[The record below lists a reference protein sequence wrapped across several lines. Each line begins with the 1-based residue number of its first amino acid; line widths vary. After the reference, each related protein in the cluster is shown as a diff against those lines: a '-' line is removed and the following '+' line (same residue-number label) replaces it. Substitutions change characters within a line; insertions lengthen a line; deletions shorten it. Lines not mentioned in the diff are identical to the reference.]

1 MAKGNASNAAIL
13 LALPVQ
19 HAVIFA
25 TAKRTGD
32 RAPVAQE
39 RPMTFKARS
48 RAVLLSL
55 LLCGVAAPALAQT
68 AQAPIPAILKTAQA
82 RDIHSYAQPLVARV
96 THIDLDLTADFA
108 GEKMT
113 GTAALDIAAAPDA
126 KEVILDTKGLVIH
139 AVTDAKGQ
147 ALPWKLGKADPI
159 LGAPLTVMLNGAK
172 RIVIRYDSAPGGAA
186 LQWLTPAQTAGKK
199 KPYLFSQGEAI
210 LNRTWIPTQDSPGI
224 RQTWTARIVAPA
236 GLKAVMSA
244 RMLTPNG
251 EPVAGGGHAYRFKM
265 DKPVA
270 SYLIA
275 IAIGDLT
282 FTPLGKRTGVYT
294 EPSVM
299 KKTANELVDVEKMV
313 EAAEG
318 LYGPYAWGR
327 YDLLVLP
334 PSFPFGGME
343 NPRLTFATPTIIAG
357 DRSLVSLVA
366 HELAH
371 SWSGNLVNNATWSD
385 FWLNEGFTDY
395 FENRIME
402 KLYGKPRADML
413 ADLGWSDLQ
422 DAIKDAGGLSGADT
436 KLHLDLTG
444 RDPDDGMTDIA
455 YQKGATFLRT
465 IEKAVGRARWDA
477 YLKAYFVRHAFQS
490 QTTEG
495 FVADLRANL
504 IKGDPKLEA
513 AIGIDKWVYEVGLP
527 DNAVHIK
534 SAAFP
539 AVDALAAGYA
549 KGGPAPAAKWKAW
562 STPERTRFIAS
573 LPRQL
578 STERLAALDKA
589 FGLSAQGNS
598 EIRFVWL
605 ELAVANRYAP
615 ALPSLEAFLTEQGRR
630 KFVAPLFKDLMAQ
643 GDWGQP
649 IAKRLYAK
657 TRPLYH
663 AVTRQTV
670 DGIVK

>member
-1 MAKGNASNAAIL
+1 MTSIKSTTRAAL
-13 LALPVQ
+13 LA
-19 HAVIFA
+19 
-25 TAKRTGD
+25 
-32 RAPVAQE
+32 
-39 RPMTFKARS
+39 
-48 RAVLLSL
+48 L
-55 LLCGVAAPALAQT
+55 LLCGVAAPVLAQT
-68 AQAPIPAILKTAQA
+68 TQPPLPAILATPEA
-82 RDIHSYAQPLVARV
+82 RDIHSFAQPLIARV

-108 GEKMT
+108 GQKMT
-113 GTAALDIAAAPDA
+113 GTAALDIAAAPGA
-126 KEVILDTKGLVIH
+126 KEVVLDSKGLVIH
-139 AVTDAKGQ
+139 GVTDDKGQ
-147 ALPWKLGKADPI
+147 ALPWTLGKADPN
-159 LGAPLTVMLNGAK
+159 LGAPLTVQLNGAK

-186 LQWLTPAQTAGKK
+186 LQWLDPAQTAGKK

-224 RQTWTARIVAPA
+224 RQTWTARIVAPE

-244 RMLTPNG
+244 EMLTPDG
-251 EPVAGGGHAYRFKM
+251 EPVPGGRAFRFRM

-275 IAIGDLT
+275 LAIGDLT
-282 FTPLGKRTGVYT
+282 FTPLGQRTGVYT

-313 EAAEG
+313 EAAES

-422 DAIKDAGGLSGADT
+422 AAIKDAGGPTGADT
-436 KLHLDLTG
+436 KLHLDLTAG
-444 RDPDDGMTDIA
+444 DPDDGMTDIA

-465 IEKAVGRARWDA
+465 IEKAVGRERWDA
-477 YLKAYFVRHAFQS
+477 YLKDYFARHAFQS
-490 QTTEG
+490 QTTAG
-495 FVADLRANL
+495 FVADLREHL
-504 IKGDPKLEA
+504 IKGDSKLEA
-513 AIGIDKWVYEVGLP
+513 AIGIDRWVYEAGLP
-527 DNAVHIK
+527 DNAVHVK

-539 AVDALAAGYA
+539 AVDALAAAYA
-549 KGGPAPAAKWKAW
+549 KGGPAPLAKWKAW

-573 LPRQL
+573 LPREL
-578 STERLAALDKA
+578 SKERLATLDKA

-605 ELAVANRYAP
+605 ELAVANRYDP
-615 ALPSLEAFLTEQGRR
+615 AVPSLEAFLTEQGRR

-643 GDWGQP
+643 GEWGQP

-670 DGIVK
+670 DTIVK

>member
-1 MAKGNASNAAIL
+1 
-13 LALPVQ
+13 
-19 HAVIFA
+19 
-25 TAKRTGD
+25 
-32 RAPVAQE
+32 
-39 RPMTFKARS
+39 MTFKARG

-55 LLCGVAAPALAQT
+55 LLCGAAMPAFAQS
-68 AQAPIPAILKTAQA
+68 PPVPAILKTAEA

-108 GEKMT
+108 GQKMT

-126 KEVILDTKGLVIH
+126 KEVVLDSKGLVIH
-139 AVTDAKGQ
+139 GVTDAKGN
-147 ALPWKLGKADPI
+147 ALPWTLGKVDPI
-159 LGAPLTVMLNGAK
+159 LGAPLTVTLNGAK
-172 RIVIRYDSAPGGAA
+172 RIVIKYDSAPGGAA
-186 LQWLTPAQTAGKK
+186 LQFLTPAQTAGKK
-199 KPYLFSQGEAI
+199 SPYLFSQGEAI
-210 LNRTWIPTQDSPGI
+210 LNRSWIPTQDSPGI
-224 RQTWTARIVAPA
+224 RQTWTARIVAPK

-244 RMLTPNG
+244 QMLTPNG
-251 EPVAGGGHAYRFKM
+251 EPLKDGSRAYRFKM

-313 EAAEG
+313 AAAES

-334 PSFPFGGME
+334 PAFPFGGME

-371 SWSGNLVNNATWSD
+371 SWSGNLVNNATWAD

-422 DAIKDAGGLSGADT
+422 SAIADAGGPTGADT
-436 KLHLDLTG
+436 RLHLDLTG

-465 IEKAVGRARWDA
+465 IEKAVGRPRWDA
-477 YLKAYFVRHAFQS
+477 YLKAYFARHAFQS
-490 QTTEG
+490 QTTAG
-495 FVADLRANL
+495 FVADLRQNL

-527 DNAVHIK
+527 DNAVHVK

-539 AVDALAAGYA
+539 AVDALAATYA
-549 KGGPAPAAKWKAW
+549 KGGAAPLAKWKAW

-573 LPRQL
+573 LPHKKL
-578 STERLAALDKA
+578 SNERLDTLDKA
-589 FGLSAQGNS
+589 FGLDAQGNS

-605 ELAVANRYAP
+605 ELAVANRYQP
-615 ALPSLEAFLTEQGRR
+615 ALPSLEAFLTDQGRR

-649 IAKRLYAK
+649 IAKRIYAK
-657 TRPLYH
+657 ARPLYH

>member
-1 MAKGNASNAAIL
+1 MTLKTTARAAL
-13 LALPVQ
+13 LA
-19 HAVIFA
+19 
-25 TAKRTGD
+25 
-32 RAPVAQE
+32 
-39 RPMTFKARS
+39 
-48 RAVLLSL
+48 L
-55 LLCGVAAPALAQT
+55 LLCGAAMPALAQSN
-68 AQAPIPAILKTAQA
+68 PPVPATLTTPEAH
-82 RDIHSYAQPLVARV
+82 DIHSYAQPLVARV
-96 THIDLDLTADFA
+96 THVDLDLTADFA
-108 GEKMT
+108 GQKMT

-126 KEVILDTKGLVIH
+126 KEVVLDSKGLVIH
-139 AVTDAKGQ
+139 GVADDKGA
-147 ALPWKLGKADPI
+147 ALPWTLGKADPN
-159 LGAPLTVMLNGAK
+159 LGAPLTVQLNGAR
-172 RIVIRYDSAPGGAA
+172 RIVVSYDSAPGGAA

-224 RQTWTARIVAPA
+224 RQTWTARIVAPE

-244 RMLTPNG
+244 EMLTPEG
-251 EPVAGGGHAYRFKM
+251 EPVAGGRAYRFKM

-282 FTPLGKRTGVYT
+282 FTPLGQRTGVYT

-299 KKTANELVDVEKMV
+299 KKTAYELVDVEKMV
-313 EAAEG
+313 EAAES

-402 KLYGKPRADML
+402 KLYGKARADML

-422 DAIKDAGGLSGADT
+422 DAIKDAGGLTGADT
-436 KLHLDLTG
+436 RLHLDLTG

-465 IEKAVGRARWDA
+465 IEKAVGRERWDA
-477 YLKAYFVRHAFQS
+477 YLKDYFARHAFQS
-490 QTTEG
+490 QTTAG

-513 AIGIDKWVYEVGLP
+513 EIGIDKWVYDVGLP
-527 DNAVHIK
+527 ANAVHIK

-539 AVDALAAGYA
+539 AVDALAAAYA
-549 KGGPAPAAKWKAW
+549 KGGPAPLAKWKAW
-562 STPERTRFIAS
+562 STPERTRFVAS
-573 LPRQL
+573 LPRAL
-578 STERLAALDKA
+578 SKERLATLDKA
-589 FGLSAQGNS
+589 FGLSVQGNS

-605 ELAVANRYAP
+605 ELAVANRYDP
-615 ALPSLEAFLTEQGRR
+615 AVPSLEAFLTDQGRR

>member
-1 MAKGNASNAAIL
+1 MTLKQTTRAAVMA
-13 LALPVQ
+13 
-19 HAVIFA
+19 
-25 TAKRTGD
+25 
-32 RAPVAQE
+32 
-39 RPMTFKARS
+39 
-48 RAVLLSL
+48 L
-55 LLCGVAAPALAQT
+55 LLCGAAAPALAQT
-68 AQAPIPAILKTAQA
+68 SSAQAPIPAILMTPEAH
-82 RDIHSYAQPLVARV
+82 DIHSYAQPLVARV
-96 THIDLDLTADFA
+96 THVDLDLTADFA
-108 GEKMT
+108 AKQMKGS
-113 GTAALDIAAAPDA
+113 AALDIAAAPGA
-126 KEVILDTKGLVIH
+126 KEVVLDTKGLVIH
-139 AVTDAKGQ
+139 GVTDDKGQ
-147 ALPWKLGKADPI
+147 ALPWTLGKADPI
-159 LGAPLTVMLNGAK
+159 LGAPLTVTLNGAR
-172 RIVIRYDSAPGGAA
+172 RIVVSYDSAPDGAA
-186 LQWLTPAQTAGKK
+186 LQWLDPAQTAGKK

-224 RQTWTARIVAPA
+224 RQTWTARIVAPE

-244 RMLTPNG
+244 EMLTPEG
-251 EPVAGGGHAYRFKM
+251 EPAAGGRAYRFKM

-275 IAIGDLT
+275 VAIGDLA
-282 FTPLGKRTGVYT
+282 FEPLGQRTGVYT

-299 KKTANELVDVEKMV
+299 KKTAYEFVDVEKMV
-313 EAAEG
+313 EAAES

-343 NPRLTFATPTIIAG
+343 NPRLTFATPTVIAG

-385 FWLNEGFTDY
+385 FWLNEGFTVY

-402 KLYGKPRADML
+402 KLYGPERAAML

-422 DAIKDAGGLSGADT
+422 SAIADAGGMTGPDT
-436 KLHLDLTG
+436 RLHLDLAG

-455 YQKGATFLRT
+455 YEKGATFLRT

-477 YLKAYFVRHAFQS
+477 YLKDYFARHAFQS
-490 QTTEG
+490 QTTAG

-513 AIGIDKWVYEVGLP
+513 EIGIDQWVYQPGLP
-527 DNAVHIK
+527 DNAVHVK
-534 SAAFP
+534 SGAFP
-539 AVDALAAGYA
+539 AVDALAAAYA
-549 KGGPAPAAKWKAW
+549 KGGTPPIAKWKAW

-573 LPRQL
+573 LPRKL
-578 STERLAALDKA
+578 SSERLASLDAA
-589 FGLSAQGNS
+589 FGLSTQGNS

-605 ELAVANRYAP
+605 ELAVENRYQP
-615 ALPSLEAFLTEQGRR
+615 AVTSLEAFLTDQGRR

-649 IAKRLYAK
+649 IAKRIYAK

-670 DGIVK
+670 DAIVK

>member
-1 MAKGNASNAAIL
+1 MSSFKT
-13 LALPVQ
+13 
-19 HAVIFA
+19 
-25 TAKRTGD
+25 TA
-32 RAPVAQE
+32 
-39 RPMTFKARS
+39 
-48 RAVLLSL
+48 RAVLLAV

-68 AQAPIPAILKTAQA
+68 GQPPIPAILMTPEA

-96 THIDLDLTADFA
+96 THIDLDLTADF
-108 GEKMT
+108 EHQKMT

-126 KEVILDTKGLVIH
+126 KEVVLDSKGLVIH
-139 AVTDAKGQ
+139 GVTDAKGA
-147 ALPWKLGKADPI
+147 ALPWTLGKADPI
-159 LGAPLTVMLNGAK
+159 LGAPLTVQLNGAR
-172 RIVIRYDSAPGGAA
+172 RIVVSYDSAPGGAA
-186 LQWLTPAQTAGKK
+186 LQWLTPAQTAGKQ

-224 RQTWTARIVAPA
+224 RQTWTADILVPD
-236 GLKAVMSA
+236 GLTAVMSA
-244 RMLTPNG
+244 ESLTPPEG
-251 EPVAGGGHAYRFKM
+251 DPVAGGSLYRFKM

-275 IAIGDLT
+275 IAVGDIA
-282 FTPLGKRTGVYT
+282 FTPLGERTGVYT

-299 KKTANELVDVEKMV
+299 TKTANELVDVEKMV
-313 EAAEG
+313 EAAES

-385 FWLNEGFTDY
+385 FWLNEGFTVY

-422 DAIKDAGGLSGADT
+422 AAIKDAGGPTGPDT
-436 KLHLDLTG
+436 RLHLDLTG

-455 YQKGATFLRT
+455 YEKGATFLRT
-465 IEKAVGRARWDA
+465 IEQAVGRERWDG
-477 YLKAYFVRHAFQS
+477 YLKDYFARHAFQP
-490 QTTEG
+490 QTTAG

-513 AIGIDKWVYEVGLP
+513 QIGIDKWVYGVGLP

-539 AVDALAAGYA
+539 AVDALAAAYA
-549 KGGPAPAAKWKAW
+549 KGGPAPTAKWEAW
-562 STPERTRFIAS
+562 STPERTRFVTS

-578 STERLAALDKA
+578 SAERLAALDKA

-605 ELAVANRYAP
+605 ELAVANRYDP
-615 ALPSLEAFLTEQGRR
+615 AVPSLEAFLTDQGRR

>member
-1 MAKGNASNAAIL
+1 
-13 LALPVQ
+13 
-19 HAVIFA
+19 
-25 TAKRTGD
+25 
-32 RAPVAQE
+32 
-39 RPMTFKARS
+39 MTFQARG

-55 LLCGVAAPALAQT
+55 LLSGAALPALAQVG
-68 AQAPIPAILKTAQA
+68 AQTPPVPAILKTAEA

-96 THIDLDLTADFA
+96 THIDLDLTADFV
-108 GEKMT
+108 GQKMT

-126 KEVILDTKGLVIH
+126 KEVILDSKGLVIH
-139 AVTDAKGQ
+139 GVTDAKGN
-147 ALPWKLGKADPI
+147 ALPWTLGKVDPI
-159 LGAPLTVMLNGAK
+159 LGAPLTVTLNGAK
-172 RIVIRYDSAPGGAA
+172 RIIVKYDSAPDGAA

-199 KPYLFSQGEAI
+199 SPYLFSQGEAI
-210 LNRTWIPTQDSPGI
+210 LNRSWIPTQDSPGI
-224 RQTWTARIVAPA
+224 RQTWTARIVAPK

-244 RMLTPNG
+244 EMLTPNG
-251 EPVAGGGHAYRFKM
+251 EALADGSRAYRFKM

-313 EAAEG
+313 AAAES

-402 KLYGKPRADML
+402 QLYGKARADML

-422 DAIKDAGGLSGADT
+422 AAIADAGGPTGADT
-436 KLHLDLTG
+436 RLHLDLTG

-465 IEKAVGRARWDA
+465 IEKAVGRPAWDA
-477 YLKAYFVRHAFQS
+477 YLKAYFARHAFQS
-490 QTTEG
+490 QTTAG
-495 FVADLRANL
+495 FVADLRQHL

-513 AIGIDKWVYEVGLP
+513 AIGIDKWVYEAGLP
-527 DNAVHIK
+527 DNAVHVK

-539 AVDALAAGYA
+539 AVDALAADYA
-549 KGGPAPAAKWKAW
+549 KGAPAPLAKWKAW

-573 LPRQL
+573 LSRKL
-578 STERLAALDKA
+578 SNERLEILDKA

-605 ELAVANRYAP
+605 ELAVANRYQP
-615 ALPSLEAFLTEQGRR
+615 AVASLEAFLTEQGRR

-649 IAKRLYAK
+649 LAKRIYGQ

>member
-1 MAKGNASNAAIL
+1 MTLIKTTGRAAL
-13 LALPVQ
+13 LA
-19 HAVIFA
+19 
-25 TAKRTGD
+25 
-32 RAPVAQE
+32 
-39 RPMTFKARS
+39 
-48 RAVLLSL
+48 L
-55 LLCGVAAPALAQT
+55 LLCGVAAT
-68 AQAPIPAILKTAQA
+68 AVVAATPTQSPVPAILKTPKA

-96 THIDLDLTADFA
+96 THVDLDLTADFA
-108 GEKMT
+108 GQKMT

-126 KEVILDTKGLVIH
+126 KEVVLDSKGLVIKG
-139 AVTDAKGQ
+139 VTDAKGA
-147 ALPWKLGKADPI
+147 ALPWTLGKADPI
-159 LGAPLTVMLNGAK
+159 LGAPLTVALPQGSKGGAR
-172 RIVIRYDSAPGGAA
+172 RIVVSYDSAPGGAA
-186 LQWLTPAQTAGKK
+186 LQWLTPDQTAGKR

-224 RQTWTARIVAPA
+224 RQTWTARIVAPED
-236 GLKAVMSA
+236 LKAVMSA
-244 RMLTPNG
+244 EMLTPDG
-251 EPVAGGGHAYRFKM
+251 EPVPGGGRAYRFKM

-275 IAIGDLT
+275 IAIGDLA
-282 FTPLGKRTGVYT
+282 FKPLGARTGVYT
-294 EPSVM
+294 EPSM
-299 KKTANELVDVEKMV
+299 LDKTADELIDVEKMV
-313 EAAEG
+313 EAAES

-385 FWLNEGFTDY
+385 FWLNEGFTVY

-422 DAIKDAGGLSGADT
+422 AAIKDAGGPTGADT
-436 KLHLDLTG
+436 RLHLDLTG

-455 YQKGATFLRT
+455 YEKGATFLRT
-465 IEKAVGRARWDA
+465 IEKAVGRDRWDA
-477 YLKAYFVRHAFQS
+477 YLKDYFARHAFQS
-490 QTTEG
+490 QTTAG

-513 AIGIDKWVYEVGLP
+513 AIGVDQWVYGLGLP
-527 DNAVHIK
+527 ANAVHIK

-539 AVDALAAGYA
+539 AVDALAAAYA

-562 STPERTRFIAS
+562 STPERTRFVGS

-598 EIRFVWL
+598 EIRFAWL

-615 ALPSLEAFLTEQGRR
+615 AVPSLEAFLTDQGRR

-649 IAKRLYAK
+649 IAKRLYAR

>member
-1 MAKGNASNAAIL
+1 
-13 LALPVQ
+13 
-19 HAVIFA
+19 
-25 TAKRTGD
+25 
-32 RAPVAQE
+32 
-39 RPMTFKARS
+39 MTLKA

-55 LLCGVAAPALAQT
+55 LLCGAAAPVLAQT
-68 AQAPIPAILKTAQA
+68 APPPLPAILKTPEA
-82 RDIHSYAQPLVARV
+82 RDVHSYAQPLIARV
-96 THIDLDLTADFA
+96 THVDLDLTADFKA
-108 GEKMT
+108 RQMKGK
-113 GTAALDIAAAPDA
+113 AALDIAAAPDA
-126 KEVILDTKGLVIH
+126 KEVVLDTKGLVIH
-139 AVTDAKGQ
+139 GVTDAKGK
-147 ALPWKLGKADPI
+147 ALPWTLGKVDPI
-159 LGAPLTVMLNGAK
+159 LGAPLTVTLPKSENGGAR
-172 RIVIRYDSAPGGAA
+172 RIVVAYDSAPDGAA

-199 KPYLFSQGEAI
+199 STYLFSQGEAI
-210 LNRTWIPTQDSPGI
+210 LNRSWIPTQDSPGV
-224 RQTWTARIVAPA
+224 RQTWTARIVAPK

-244 RMLTPNG
+244 RMLTPDG
-251 EPVAGGGHAYRFKM
+251 EPLPDGSRAYRFKM

-275 IAIGDLT
+275 IAIGDLS

-299 KKTANELVDVEKMV
+299 KKTAWELVDVEKMV
-313 EAAEG
+313 AAAES

-402 KLYGKPRADML
+402 TLYGKPRADML

-422 DAIKDAGGLSGADT
+422 AAIQDAGGPTGADT
-436 KLHLDLTG
+436 RLHLDLTG

-465 IEKAVGRARWDA
+465 IEKAVGRPRWDA
-477 YLKAYFVRHAFQS
+477 YLKSYFARHAFQS
-490 QTTEG
+490 QTTAG

-527 DNAVHIK
+527 GNAVHVK

-539 AVDALAAGYA
+539 AVDALAADYA
-549 KGGPAPAAKWKAW
+549 KGGPAPVAKWKAW

-573 LPRQL
+573 LPRAL
-578 STERLAALDKA
+578 SKERLDTLDKA
-589 FGLSAQGNS
+589 FGLDAQGNS
-598 EIRFVWL
+598 EIRFAWL
-605 ELAVANRYAP
+605 ELAVANRYPP
-615 ALPSLEAFLTEQGRR
+615 AVPSLEAFLTEQGRR

-649 IAKRLYAK
+649 IAKALYAK
-657 TRPLYH
+657 TRPLYQ
-663 AVTRQTV
+663 AVTRPTV
-670 DGIVK
+670 DGFG

>member
-1 MAKGNASNAAIL
+1 MPSFKNTTRAAL
-13 LALPVQ
+13 LA
-19 HAVIFA
+19 
-25 TAKRTGD
+25 
-32 RAPVAQE
+32 
-39 RPMTFKARS
+39 
-48 RAVLLSL
+48 L
-55 LLCGVAAPALAQT
+55 LLCGVAAPVLAQT
-68 AQAPIPAILKTAQA
+68 AQPPIPAILMTPEAH
-82 RDIHSYAQPLVARV
+82 DIHSYAQPLVARV
-96 THIDLDLTADFA
+96 THIDLDLTADFD
-108 GEKMT
+108 GQKMT
-113 GTAALDIAAAPDA
+113 GTAALDVAAAPDA
-126 KEVILDTKGLVIH
+126 KEVVLDSKGLVIH
-139 AVTDAKGQ
+139 GVTDAKGA
-147 ALPWKLGKADPI
+147 ALPWTLGKADPI
-159 LGAPLTVMLNGAK
+159 LGAPLTVQLNGAR
-172 RIVIRYDSAPGGAA
+172 RIVVSYDSAPGGAA
-186 LQWLTPAQTAGKK
+186 LQWLTPAQTAGKR

-224 RQTWTARIVAPA
+224 RQTWTANILVPD
-236 GLKAVMSA
+236 GLTAVMSA
-244 RMLTPNG
+244 EMLTPPEG
-251 EPVAGGGHAYRFKM
+251 DPAAGGSLYRFKM

-275 IAIGDLT
+275 IAVGDIA
-282 FTPLGKRTGVYT
+282 FTPLGERTGVYT

-299 KKTANELVDVEKMV
+299 KKTADELVDVEKMV
-313 EAAEG
+313 EAAES

-385 FWLNEGFTDY
+385 FWLNEGFTVY

-422 DAIKDAGGLSGADT
+422 AAIKDAGGPTGADT
-436 KLHLDLTG
+436 RLHLDLTG

-455 YQKGATFLRT
+455 YEKGATFLRT
-465 IEKAVGRARWDA
+465 IEKAVGRERWDA
-477 YLKAYFVRHAFQS
+477 YLKDYFARHAFQS
-490 QTTEG
+490 QTTAG
-495 FVADLRANL
+495 FVADLHANL

-513 AIGIDKWVYEVGLP
+513 AIGIDRWVYGVGLP
-527 DNAVHIK
+527 DNAVHIQ

-539 AVDALAAGYA
+539 AVDALAAAYA
-549 KGGPAPAAKWKAW
+549 KGGAAPAAKWKAW
-562 STPERTRFIAS
+562 STPERTRFVTS

-578 STERLAALDKA
+578 SAGRLATLDKA

-605 ELAVANRYAP
+605 ELAVANRYDP
-615 ALPSLEAFLTEQGRR
+615 AVPSLEAFLTDQGRR

>member
-1 MAKGNASNAAIL
+1 MTLKSTRAAL
-13 LALPVQ
+13 LA
-19 HAVIFA
+19 
-25 TAKRTGD
+25 
-32 RAPVAQE
+32 
-39 RPMTFKARS
+39 
-48 RAVLLSL
+48 L
-55 LLCGVAAPALAQT
+55 LLCGAAAPAMAQT
-68 AQAPIPAILKTAQA
+68 APPPIPAILATPEA

-96 THIDLDLTADFA
+96 THVDLDLTADFA
-108 GEKMT
+108 GQKMT
-113 GTAALDIAAAPDA
+113 GTATLDIAAAPNA
-126 KEVILDTKGLVIH
+126 KEVVLDSKGLVIK
-139 AVTDAKGQ
+139 AITDDKGA
-147 ALPWKLGKADPI
+147 ALPWAVGKSDPI
-159 LGAPLTVMLNGAK
+159 LGGPLTVQLPNGTGAAK
-172 RIVIRYDSAPGGAA
+172 RIVITYDSAPDGAA
-186 LQWLTPAQTAGKK
+186 LQWLTPSQTAGKA
-199 KPYLFSQGEAI
+199 KPYLFSQGQAI
-210 LNRTWIPTQDSPGI
+210 LNRSWIPTQDSPGI
-224 RQTWTARIVAPA
+224 RQTWTARIVAPE

-244 RMLTPNG
+244 QMLTPDG
-251 EPVAGGGHAYRFKM
+251 EPVAGGGRAYRFKM

-275 IAIGDLT
+275 IAIGDLA
-282 FTPLGKRTGVYT
+282 FTPLGQRTGVYT

-299 KKTANELVDVEKMV
+299 KKTADELVDVEKMV
-313 EAAEG
+313 EAAES

-371 SWSGNLVNNATWSD
+371 SWSGNLVNNATWAD
-385 FWLNEGFTDY
+385 FWLNEGFTVY

-402 KLYGKPRADML
+402 KLYGPARANML
-413 ADLGWSDLQ
+413 ADLGWTEMQ
-422 DAIKDAGGLSGADT
+422 EAIKTAGGPTGADT
-436 KLHLDLTG
+436 RLHLDLAG
-444 RDPDDGMTDIA
+444 RDPDDGMTEIA
-455 YQKGATFLRT
+455 YEKGATFLRT

-477 YLKAYFVRHAFQS
+477 YLKAYFARHAFQS
-490 QTTEG
+490 QTTAG

-513 AIGIDKWVYEVGLP
+513 AIGIDKWVYEPGLP
-527 DNAVHIK
+527 ANAVHIQ

-539 AVDALAAGYA
+539 AVDALASAYA
-549 KGGPAPAAKWKAW
+549 KGGPAPAAPSKGW

-573 LPRQL
+573 LPRAL
-578 STERLAALDKA
+578 SAERLATLDKA

-598 EIRFVWL
+598 EIRFAWL

-615 ALPSLEAFLTEQGRR
+615 AVPSLEAFLTDQGRR
-630 KFVAPLFKDLMAQ
+630 KFVAPLFKALMGE

-649 IAKRLYAK
+649 IAKSLYAK

>member
-1 MAKGNASNAAIL
+1 MTSIKTTTRAAL
-13 LALPVQ
+13 LA
-19 HAVIFA
+19 
-25 TAKRTGD
+25 
-32 RAPVAQE
+32 
-39 RPMTFKARS
+39 
-48 RAVLLSL
+48 L
-55 LLCGVAAPALAQT
+55 LLCGVAAPALAQAT
-68 AQAPIPAILKTAQA
+68 QPPIPAILATPEA
-82 RDIHSYAQPLVARV
+82 RDIHSYAQPLTARV
-96 THIDLDLTADFA
+96 THVDLDLTADFA
-108 GEKMT
+108 GQKMT

-126 KEVILDTKGLVIH
+126 KEVVLDSKGLVIK
-139 AVTDAKGQ
+139 AITDDKGV
-147 ALPWKLGKADPI
+147 ALPWTVGKADPI
-159 LGAPLTVMLNGAK
+159 LGAPLTVQLPKGAGAAK
-172 RIVIRYDSAPGGAA
+172 RIVITYDSAPDGAA
-186 LQWLTPAQTAGKK
+186 LQWLTPSQTAGKA
-199 KPYLFSQGEAI
+199 KPYLFSQGQAI
-210 LNRTWIPTQDSPGI
+210 LNRSWIPTQDSPGI
-224 RQTWTARIVAPA
+224 RQTWTARIVAPE

-244 RMLTPNG
+244 EALTPDG
-251 EPVAGGGHAYRFKM
+251 EPVAGGRAYRFKM

-275 IAIGDLT
+275 LAVGDLA
-282 FTPLGKRTGVYT
+282 FTPLGQRTGVYT

-313 EAAEG
+313 EAAES

-371 SWSGNLVNNATWSD
+371 SWSGNLVNNATWAD
-385 FWLNEGFTDY
+385 FWLNEGFTVY

-402 KLYGKPRADML
+402 KLYGPARANML
-413 ADLGWSDLQ
+413 ADLGWTEMQ
-422 DAIKDAGGLSGADT
+422 EAIKTAGGPTGADT
-436 KLHLDLTG
+436 RLHLDLAG
-444 RDPDDGMTDIA
+444 RDPDDGMTEIA
-455 YQKGATFLRT
+455 YEKGATFLRT
-465 IEKAVGRARWDA
+465 IEKAVGRERWDA
-477 YLKAYFVRHAFQS
+477 YLKAYFARHAFQS
-490 QTTEG
+490 QTTAG

-504 IKGDPKLEA
+504 IKGDAKLEA
-513 AIGIDKWVYEVGLP
+513 EIGIDKWVYEPGLP
-527 DNAVHIK
+527 DNAVRIQ

-539 AVDALAAGYA
+539 AVDALAAAYA
-549 KGGPAPAAKWKAW
+549 KGGAAPAAPWKGW

-573 LPRQL
+573 LPREL

-598 EIRFVWL
+598 EIRFAWL
-605 ELAVANRYAP
+605 ELAVANRYQP
-615 ALPSLEAFLTEQGRR
+615 AVPSLEAFLTDQGRR
-630 KFVAPLFKDLMAQ
+630 KFVAPLFKALMAQ

-649 IAKRLYAK
+649 IAKALYAK

>member
-1 MAKGNASNAAIL
+1 MTLKTAARAAL
-13 LALPVQ
+13 LA
-19 HAVIFA
+19 
-25 TAKRTGD
+25 
-32 RAPVAQE
+32 
-39 RPMTFKARS
+39 
-48 RAVLLSL
+48 L
-55 LLCGVAAPALAQT
+55 LLCGAAAPALAQGT
-68 AQAPIPAILKTAQA
+68 AQPPIPAILTTPEA

-96 THIDLDLTADFA
+96 THVDLDLTADFKA
-108 GEKMT
+108 QQMK

-126 KEVILDTKGLVIH
+126 KEVVLDSKGLVIH
-139 AVTDAKGQ
+139 GVTDDKGA
-147 ALPWKLGKADPI
+147 ALPWTLGKADPI
-159 LGAPLTVMLNGAK
+159 LGAPLTVQLNGAR
-172 RIVIRYDSAPGGAA
+172 RIVVRYDSAPGGAA

-224 RQTWTARIVAPA
+224 RQTWTAEILVPD
-236 GLKAVMSA
+236 GLTAVMSGE
-244 RMLTPNG
+244 MLTPPEG
-251 EPVAGGGHAYRFKM
+251 DPVAGGGLYRFRM

-275 IAIGDLT
+275 IAIGDIA
-282 FTPLGKRTGVYT
+282 FQPLGERTGVYT

-313 EAAEG
+313 EAAES

-385 FWLNEGFTDY
+385 FWLNEGFTVY

-422 DAIKDAGGLSGADT
+422 AAIKDAGGPTGADT
-436 KLHLDLTG
+436 RLHLDLAD

-455 YQKGATFLRT
+455 YEKGATFLRT
-465 IEKAVGRARWDA
+465 IEKAVGREHWDA
-477 YLKAYFVRHAFQS
+477 YLKDYFARHAFQS
-490 QTTEG
+490 QTTAG

-513 AIGIDKWVYEVGLP
+513 AIGIDQWVYGVGLP
-527 DNAVHIK
+527 DNAVHVK

-539 AVDALAAGYA
+539 AVDALAAAYA
-549 KGGPAPAAKWKAW
+549 KGGPAPAAGWKAW
-562 STPERTRFIAS
+562 STPERTRFVAS
-573 LPRQL
+573 LPRAL
-578 STERLAALDKA
+578 SRERLAALDKA

-605 ELAVANRYAP
+605 ELAVANRYDP
-615 ALPSLEAFLTEQGRR
+615 AVPSLQAFLTDQGRR

-649 IAKRLYAK
+649 IARRLYAR

>member
-1 MAKGNASNAAIL
+1 MPSFKNTTRAAL
-13 LALPVQ
+13 LA
-19 HAVIFA
+19 
-25 TAKRTGD
+25 
-32 RAPVAQE
+32 
-39 RPMTFKARS
+39 
-48 RAVLLSL
+48 L
-55 LLCGVAAPALAQT
+55 LLCGVAAPVLAQT
-68 AQAPIPAILKTAQA
+68 AQPPIPAILMTPEAH
-82 RDIHSYAQPLVARV
+82 DIHSYAQPLVARV
-96 THIDLDLTADFA
+96 THIDLDLTADFD
-108 GEKMT
+108 GQKMT

-126 KEVILDTKGLVIH
+126 KEVVLDSKGLVIH
-139 AVTDAKGQ
+139 GVTDAKGA
-147 ALPWKLGKADPI
+147 ALPWTLGKADPI
-159 LGAPLTVMLNGAK
+159 LGAPLTVQLNGAR
-172 RIVIRYDSAPGGAA
+172 RIIVSYDSAPGGAA
-186 LQWLTPAQTAGKK
+186 LQWLTPAQTAGKR

-224 RQTWTARIVAPA
+224 RQTWTARIVAPE

-244 RMLTPNG
+244 EMLTPDG
-251 EPVAGGGHAYRFKM
+251 EPAAKGGRAYRFRM

-275 IAIGDLT
+275 IAIGDIA
-282 FTPLGKRTGVYT
+282 FQPLGERTGVYT

-313 EAAEG
+313 EAAES

-385 FWLNEGFTDY
+385 FWLNEGFTVY

-422 DAIKDAGGLSGADT
+422 AAIKDAGGPTGADT
-436 KLHLDLTG
+436 RLHLDLTG

-455 YQKGATFLRT
+455 YEKGATFLRT
-465 IEKAVGRARWDA
+465 IEKAVGRERWDA
-477 YLKAYFVRHAFQS
+477 YLKDYFARHAFQS
-490 QTTEG
+490 QTTAG

-513 AIGIDKWVYEVGLP
+513 AIGIDRWVYGVGLP
-527 DNAVHIK
+527 DNAVHIQ

-539 AVDALAAGYA
+539 AVDALAAAYA
-549 KGGPAPAAKWKAW
+549 KGGAAPAAKWKAW
-562 STPERTRFIAS
+562 STPERTRFVTS

-578 STERLAALDKA
+578 SAERLATLDKA

-605 ELAVANRYAP
+605 ELAVANRYDP
-615 ALPSLEAFLTEQGRR
+615 AVPSLEAFLTDQGRR

-649 IAKRLYAK
+649 IAKRIYAK

>member
-1 MAKGNASNAAIL
+1 MISLK
-13 LALPVQ
+13 
-19 HAVIFA
+19 
-25 TAKRTGD
+25 TTT
-32 RAPVAQE
+32 RA
-39 RPMTFKARS
+39 
-48 RAVLLSL
+48 AVLAL
-55 LLCGVAAPALAQT
+55 LLCGAAAAPVLAQT
-68 AQAPIPAILKTAQA
+68 QPPVPAILMTPEAH
-82 RDIHSYAQPLVARV
+82 DIHSYAQPLVARV
-96 THIDLDLTADFA
+96 THVDLDLTADFA
-108 GEKMT
+108 GRKMT

-126 KEVILDTKGLVIH
+126 KAVVLDTKGLIIH
-139 AVTDAKGQ
+139 GVTDDKGA
-147 ALPWKLGKADPI
+147 ALPWTLGKSDPV
-159 LGAPLTVMLNGAK
+159 LGAPLTVQLNGVK
-172 RIVIRYDSAPGGAA
+172 RIVVSYDSAPDGAA
-186 LQWLTPAQTAGKK
+186 LQWLTPAQTAGKV

-244 RMLTPNG
+244 EMLTPDG
-251 EPVAGGGHAYRFKM
+251 EPVAGGARAYRFKM

-275 IAIGDLT
+275 IAVGDLS
-282 FTPLGKRTGVYT
+282 FTPLGQRTGVYT

-299 KKTANELVDVEKMV
+299 KKTAYELVDVEKMV
-313 EAAEG
+313 EAAES

-402 KLYGKPRADML
+402 KLYGPARANML

-422 DAIKDAGGLSGADT
+422 AAIKDAGGPTGADT

-465 IEKAVGRARWDA
+465 IEKAVGRERWDA
-477 YLKAYFVRHAFQS
+477 YLKDYFARHAFQS
-490 QTTEG
+490 QTTAG

-504 IKGDPKLEA
+504 IKGDPKLETE
-513 AIGIDKWVYEVGLP
+513 IGIDQWVYGVGLP
-527 DNAVHIK
+527 ANAVHIH

-539 AVDALAAGYA
+539 AVDALAAAYA
-549 KGGPAPAAKWKAW
+549 KGGPAPLAKWKVW
-562 STPERTRFIAS
+562 STPERTRFVAS
-573 LPRQL
+573 LPRAL
-578 STERLAALDKA
+578 STERLATLDKA

-605 ELAVANRYAP
+605 ELAVANRYGP
-615 ALPSLEAFLTEQGRR
+615 AVPSLQAFLTDQGRR
-630 KFVAPLFKDLMAQ
+630 KFVAPLYKDLMAQ

-649 IAKRLYAK
+649 IAKALYAK

>member
-1 MAKGNASNAAIL
+1 MTLKTAARAAL
-13 LALPVQ
+13 LA
-19 HAVIFA
+19 
-25 TAKRTGD
+25 
-32 RAPVAQE
+32 
-39 RPMTFKARS
+39 
-48 RAVLLSL
+48 L
-55 LLCGVAAPALAQT
+55 LLCGAAAPALAQGT
-68 AQAPIPAILKTAQA
+68 AQPPIPAILTTPEA

-96 THIDLDLTADFA
+96 THVDLDLTADFKA
-108 GEKMT
+108 QQMK

-126 KEVILDTKGLVIH
+126 KAVVLDSKGLVIH
-139 AVTDAKGQ
+139 GVTDDKGA
-147 ALPWKLGKADPI
+147 ALPWTLGQADPI
-159 LGAPLTVMLNGAK
+159 LGAPLTVTLNGAR
-172 RIVIRYDSAPGGAA
+172 RIVVRYDSAPGGAA

-224 RQTWTARIVAPA
+224 RQTWTARIVAPE

-244 RMLTPNG
+244 EMLTPDG
-251 EPVAGGGHAYRFKM
+251 EPVAGGRAYRFRM

-275 IAIGDLT
+275 IAIGDIA
-282 FTPLGKRTGVYT
+282 FQPLGKRTGVYT

-313 EAAEG
+313 EAAES

-402 KLYGKPRADML
+402 TLYGKPRADML

-422 DAIKDAGGLSGADT
+422 AAIKDAGGPTGADT
-436 KLHLDLTG
+436 RLHLDLAG

-455 YQKGATFLRT
+455 YEKGATFLRT

-477 YLKAYFVRHAFQS
+477 YLKDYFARHAFQS
-490 QTTEG
+490 QTTAG

-513 AIGIDKWVYEVGLP
+513 QIGIDQWVYGVGLP

-539 AVDALAAGYA
+539 AVDALAAAYA
-549 KGGPAPAAKWKAW
+549 KGGPAPAARWKAW
-562 STPERTRFIAS
+562 STPERTRFVAS
-573 LPRQL
+573 LPRAL
-578 STERLAALDKA
+578 SRERLAALDKA

-598 EIRFVWL
+598 EIRFAWL
-605 ELAVANRYAP
+605 ELAVANRYDP
-615 ALPSLEAFLTEQGRR
+615 AVPSLQAFLTDQGRR

-649 IAKRLYAK
+649 IAKRLYAR

>member
-1 MAKGNASNAAIL
+1 MTSLKTTTRAAL
-13 LALPVQ
+13 LA
-19 HAVIFA
+19 
-25 TAKRTGD
+25 
-32 RAPVAQE
+32 
-39 RPMTFKARS
+39 
-48 RAVLLSL
+48 L
-55 LLCGVAAPALAQT
+55 LLCGVAAPAM
-68 AQAPIPAILKTAQA
+68 AQAQAQAAAPPIPAILTTPEAH
-82 RDIHSYAQPLVARV
+82 DIHSYAQPLVARV
-96 THIDLDLTADFA
+96 THVDLDLTADFA
-108 GEKMT
+108 GQKMT

-126 KEVILDTKGLVIH
+126 KEVVLDSKGLVIK
-139 AVTDAKGQ
+139 AITDDKGA
-147 ALPWKLGKADPI
+147 ALPWTLGKADPN
-159 LGAPLTVMLNGAK
+159 LGAPLTVTLNGAK
-172 RIVIRYDSAPGGAA
+172 RIVISYDSAPGGAA
-186 LQWLTPAQTAGKK
+186 LQWLTPAQTAGKA

-224 RQTWTARIVAPA
+224 RQTWTARIVAPE

-244 RMLTPNG
+244 EMLTPDG
-251 EPVAGGGHAYRFKM
+251 EPVAGGRAYRFKM

-282 FTPLGKRTGVYT
+282 FTPLGQRTGVYT

-313 EAAEG
+313 EAAES

-402 KLYGKPRADML
+402 KLYGKERADML

-422 DAIKDAGGLSGADT
+422 DAIKDAGGLTGADT
-436 KLHLDLTG
+436 RLHLDLTG

-465 IEKAVGRARWDA
+465 IEKAVGRERWDA
-477 YLKAYFVRHAFQS
+477 YLKAYFARHAFQS
-490 QTTEG
+490 QTTAG
-495 FVADLRANL
+495 FVADLREHL

-539 AVDALAAGYA
+539 AVDALAAAYA
-549 KGGPAPAAKWKAW
+549 KGGPAPAAKWTAW
-562 STPERTRFIAS
+562 STPERTRFISS
-573 LPRQL
+573 LPRAL
-578 STERLAALDKA
+578 SAERLATLDKA

-605 ELAVANRYAP
+605 ELAVANRYEP
-615 ALPSLEAFLTEQGRR
+615 ALPSLEAFLTDQGRR

>member
-1 MAKGNASNAAIL
+1 
-13 LALPVQ
+13 
-19 HAVIFA
+19 
-25 TAKRTGD
+25 
-32 RAPVAQE
+32 
-39 RPMTFKARS
+39 
-48 RAVLLSL
+48 
-55 LLCGVAAPALAQT
+55 
-68 AQAPIPAILKTAQA
+68 
-82 RDIHSYAQPLVARV
+82 
-96 THIDLDLTADFA
+96 
-108 GEKMT
+108 
-113 GTAALDIAAAPDA
+113 
-126 KEVILDTKGLVIH
+126 
-139 AVTDAKGQ
+139 
-147 ALPWKLGKADPI
+147 
-159 LGAPLTVMLNGAK
+159 
-172 RIVIRYDSAPGGAA
+172 
-186 LQWLTPAQTAGKK
+186 
-199 KPYLFSQGEAI
+199 
-210 LNRTWIPTQDSPGI
+210 
-224 RQTWTARIVAPA
+224 
-236 GLKAVMSA
+236 MSA
-244 RMLTPNG
+244 QMLTPMAS
-251 EPVAGGGHAYRFKM
+251 PRPAAARAYRFKM

-422 DAIKDAGGLSGADT
+422 AAIKDAGGPTGADT

-465 IEKAVGRARWDA
+465 IEKAVGRPRWDA
-477 YLKAYFVRHAFQS
+477 YLKAYFARHAFQS

-513 AIGIDKWVYEVGLP
+513 AIGIDRWVYEVGLP
-527 DNAVHIK
+527 DNAVHIRRPP
-534 SAAFP
+534 SRRWTPWPPPTPRAARP
-539 AVDALAAGYA
+539 RPPSGRPGAR
-549 KGGPAPAAKWKAW
+549 PSAPASSPACRASCRWNAW
-562 STPERTRFIAS
+562 PRWTRPSACRPRAIA
-573 LPRQL
+573 R
-578 STERLAALDKA
+578 
-589 FGLSAQGNS
+589 SASSGWS
-598 EIRFVWL
+598 W
-605 ELAVANRYAP
+605 
-615 ALPSLEAFLTEQGRR
+615 PS
-630 KFVAPLFKDLMAQ
+630 
-643 GDWGQP
+643 P
-649 IAKRLYAK
+649 IA
-657 TRPLYH
+657 TRRPCH
-663 AVTRQTV
+663 RWRPF
-670 DGIVK
+670 

>member
-1 MAKGNASNAAIL
+1 MTSIKSTTRAAL
-13 LALPVQ
+13 LA
-19 HAVIFA
+19 
-25 TAKRTGD
+25 
-32 RAPVAQE
+32 
-39 RPMTFKARS
+39 
-48 RAVLLSL
+48 L
-55 LLCGVAAPALAQT
+55 LLCGVAAPVLAQT
-68 AQAPIPAILKTAQA
+68 TQPPLPAILATPEA
-82 RDIHSYAQPLVARV
+82 RDIHSFAQPLIARV

-108 GEKMT
+108 GQKMT
-113 GTAALDIAAAPDA
+113 GTAALDIAAAPGA
-126 KEVILDTKGLVIH
+126 KEVVLDSKGLVIH
-139 AVTDAKGQ
+139 GVTDDKGQ
-147 ALPWKLGKADPI
+147 ALPWTLGKADPN
-159 LGAPLTVMLNGAK
+159 LGAPLTVQLNGAK

-186 LQWLTPAQTAGKK
+186 LQWLDPAQTAGKK

-224 RQTWTARIVAPA
+224 RQTWTARIVAPE

-244 RMLTPNG
+244 EMLTPDG
-251 EPVAGGGHAYRFKM
+251 EPVPGGRAFRFRM

-275 IAIGDLT
+275 LAIGDLT
-282 FTPLGKRTGVYT
+282 FTPLGQRTGVYT

-313 EAAEG
+313 EAAES

-422 DAIKDAGGLSGADT
+422 AAIKDAGGPTGADT

-465 IEKAVGRARWDA
+465 IEQAVGRERWDA
-477 YLKAYFVRHAFQS
+477 YLKDYFARHAFQS
-490 QTTEG
+490 QTTAG
-495 FVADLRANL
+495 FVADLREHL
-504 IKGDPKLEA
+504 IKGDSKLEA
-513 AIGIDKWVYEVGLP
+513 AIGIDRWVYEAGLP
-527 DNAVHIK
+527 DNAVHVK

-539 AVDALAAGYA
+539 AVDALAAAYA
-549 KGGPAPAAKWKAW
+549 KGGPAPLAKWKAW

-573 LPRQL
+573 LPREL
-578 STERLAALDKA
+578 SKERLATLDKA

-605 ELAVANRYAP
+605 ELAVANRYDP
-615 ALPSLEAFLTEQGRR
+615 AVPSLEAFLTEQGRR

-643 GDWGQP
+643 GEWGQP

-670 DGIVK
+670 DTIVK